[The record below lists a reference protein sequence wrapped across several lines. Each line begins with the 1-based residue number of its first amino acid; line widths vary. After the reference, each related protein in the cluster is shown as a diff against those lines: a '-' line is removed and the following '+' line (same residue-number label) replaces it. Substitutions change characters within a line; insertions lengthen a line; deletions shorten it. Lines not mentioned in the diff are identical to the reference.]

1 MTAQSICPCSVSLS
15 SSSSSG
21 RRSHS
26 QSWRPIGIGENVSII
41 MCIHTFLVSLYVCMC
56 VFLCAWIVACL
67 SLCVCLRLCVR
78 FLALLRTYEWC
89 ARYNVVIDTF
99 WYQITWNYNK
109 QHGTQTYTYRT
120 THTHRCK
127 LVITVFVTTEGR
139 RQQQQQKQ
147 IIAALPAGAISGA
160 RLCVCVCLWCACRR
174 DRQQLTCI
182 GQAQILLCL
191 REHAFCCIYI
201 ITTNNS
207 NLCSILQFEQSKGA
221 KMRAH
226 GNTARDTHTLA
237 SACIR
242 IHVHVWICLWR
253 SIFFS
258 RWMLFAA
265 SSSRSFDMASTTA
278 QIETRF
284 TLWRS
289 CCCT

>member
-1 MTAQSICPCSVSLS
+1 MYRLPFGAAGFCIVKSLACVARCACLRLCVCVCVCEWVFMTAQSICPCSVSLS

-120 THTHRCK
+120 THTHTHTDVSLLLQCLSQLK
-127 LVITVFVTTEGR
+127 
-139 RQQQQQKQ
+139 
-147 IIAALPAGAISGA
+147 AG
-160 RLCVCVCLWCACRR
+160 
-174 DRQQLTCI
+174 D
-182 GQAQILLCL
+182 
-191 REHAFCCIYI
+191 
-201 ITTNNS
+201 NNS
-207 NLCSILQFEQSKGA
+207 NKNRL
-221 KMRAH
+221 
-226 GNTARDTHTLA
+226 
-237 SACIR
+237 
-242 IHVHVWICLWR
+242 
-253 SIFFS
+253 
-258 RWMLFAA
+258 
-265 SSSRSFDMASTTA
+265 
-278 QIETRF
+278 
-284 TLWRS
+284 
-289 CCCT
+289 